1 MHCEHHS
8 ATYHAH
14 RHDQAKAQA
23 HALRREAMST
33 FWRRVLTIAFGS
45 VRPLSRAVARRRTSL
60 PHLTP
65 GV

>member
-1 MHCEHHS
+1 MHCDHHS

-14 RHDQAKAQA
+14 LHDQAKAQA
-23 HALRREAMST
+23 HALRREAMT
-33 FWRRVLTIAFGS
+33 AFWRWVLAS
-45 VRPLSRAVARRRTSL
+45 VFESALSLYRAVARHRTSL